1 MTQGSIFI
9 TTHDYERLKQMIN
22 CFKNIWIKDQNGLE
36 KLQSELDR
44 ANIVPSLLVGH
55 DVVTMNS
62 RVKLKD
68 IDTQETMEYEVV
80 FPQEANLERN
90 KLSILAP
97 VGTALLGYRI
107 GDKIRWE
114 VPAGVRTLE
123 IVQILYQPEAAG
135 EHDL

>member
-22 CFKNIWIKDQNGLE
+22 CFKNIWIKDQNSLE